1 MISFFAAAAAIATLF
16 SLSAHANPESYT
28 IEPTHTIPRFAVN
41 HLGFSTH
48 MAQFTKTAGKI
59 VLNMAAKSGSV
70 DITIQ
75 ASSFNGGANEAF
87 EKHVKGPDFFNAD
100 KFPTMTF
107 KSSKLNFTGEALTSV
122 DGEFT
127 LLGVSKPLTLTVTSF
142 RCGNHPFN
150 KKAMCG
156 ADATAKIKRSE
167 FGMKTFIP
175 AVGDEVTLLLQVEA
189 LKD

>member
-1 MISFFAAAAAIATLF
+1 MKLFFAASAVLSTLL
-16 SLSAHANPESYT
+16 SLNAHAAPESYT
-28 IEPTHTIPRFAVN
+28 VEPTHTIPRFAIN

-59 VLNMAAKSGSV
+59 VLDMAAKSGSI

-75 ASSFNGGANEAF
+75 TASFSGGANEAF

-100 KFPTMTF
+100 KFPTMAF

-122 DGEFT
+122 DGDFT
-127 LLGVSKPLTLTVTSF
+127 MLGVSKPLTLTVTGF

-150 KKAMCG
+150 KKPMCG

-175 AVGDEVTLLLQVEA
+175 AVSDEVTLMLQVEA

>member
-1 MISFFAAAAAIATLF
+1 MKSLFAAAAVIATLF

-28 IEPTHTIPRFAVN
+28 IEPNHTIPRFAVS
-41 HLGFSTH
+41 HFGFSTH
-48 MAQFTKTAGKI
+48 MAQFSKTAGKI

-75 ASSFNGGANEAF
+75 TSSFIGGANEAF
-87 EKHVKGPDFFNAD
+87 EKHVRGPDFFNAD

-127 LLGVSKPLTLTVTSF
+127 MLGVSKPLTLTVTSF

-150 KKAMCG
+150 KKPMCG

-175 AVGDEVTLLLQVEA
+175 AVSDEVTLLLQVEA

>member
-1 MISFFAAAAAIATLF
+1 MKLFFAASAVLSTLL
-16 SLSAHANPESYT
+16 SLGAHAAPESYT
-28 IEPTHTIPRFAVN
+28 VEPTHTIPRFAVN

-48 MAQFTKTAGKI
+48 MAQFSKTSGKI

-75 ASSFNGGANEAF
+75 SSSFSGGANEAF

-107 KSSKLNFTGEALTSV
+107 KSNKLNFTGETLTSV

-127 LLGVSKPLTLTVTSF
+127 MLGVSKPLTLTVTGF

-150 KKAMCG
+150 KKPMCG

-175 AVGDEVTLLLQVEA
+175 AVGDEVTLMLQVEA

>member
-1 MISFFAAAAAIATLF
+1 MKLFLAAGAIASTLL
-16 SLSAHANPESYT
+16 SLTAHATPESYT
-28 IEPTHTIPRFAVN
+28 VEPTHTIPRFAIN

-75 ASSFNGGANEAF
+75 TSSFSGGANEAF
-87 EKHVKGPDFFNAD
+87 EKHVKGPDFFNVD

-127 LLGVSKPLTLTVTSF
+127 MLGVSKPLTLTVTGF

-175 AVGDEVTLLLQVEA
+175 AVGDEVTLMLQVEA